1 MKILEIVLGA
11 LTVILIFISY
21 YLSVKSSLQKI
32 AGDAI
37 NNAETYDLDGKE
49 KMKVAVS
56 QISQLVPTVLKP
68 FFKDEIIETI
78 VQCAFDKMQEFAKKQ
93 VEKDVKCSGD

>member
-11 LTVILIFISY
+11 LTVVLIFINY
-21 YLSVKSSLQKI
+21 YFSVKSSLQKS

-37 NNAETYDLDGKE
+37 NNAENCDLAGKE

-56 QISQLVPTVLKP
+56 QISKLVPTVLKP
-68 FFKDEIIETI
+68 FFTDEVIETI
-78 VQCAFDKMQEFAKKQ
+78 VQGAFDKMQEFAKKQ
-93 VEKDVKCSGD
+93 VEKDGNGSGN